1 MFERVFKN
9 IYKSKSK
16 LNIRAKL
23 FCTVAAAAILLPGC
37 GSIETSENLI
47 QGQWQHVTQESF
59 SMENEAVLDYEIPKM
74 NPGILV
80 DRNGYSSNE
89 IVTAFI
95 YSGKLPEEYLL
106 LDPEGNEVL
115 RCRAG
120 EAILK
125 KDEGKFF
132 ARLCIPESVADGEY
146 SISGGEIG
154 NSFSFRVSD
163 TFYRDKYWKLIEDE
177 CEKIKL
183 GDADVWEVFSVL
195 YSYERYKEVLF
206 AEKDDAPDVLDAVG
220 EWISL
225 SDIDSFSA
233 EEKYVYIAL
242 LSRFGYNY
250 KSVQEKL
257 ATECIQKASAV
268 YKEAQST
275 RTGESDEERNARF
288 LAIEE
293 LYRTSGSSSYA
304 KEILNMGEYLT
315 GDDDLYDSGYILYG
329 AMGYMTTRSYVD
341 RNLCDKLM
349 ENLLF
354 RCRDLNDNKKL
365 ISISND
371 PGEDGEQML
380 KYAQQFAA
388 MNYILDGYEYNEQI
402 LNIVHYLSGRN
413 TGAVCY
419 EFDKKNPAD
428 AVAIYAWLAWLENNG
443 KLDPSAPVIWN
454 YSW

>member
-1 MFERVFKN
+1 M
-9 IYKSKSK
+9 
-16 LNIRAKL
+16 
-23 FCTVAAAAILLPGC
+23 
-37 GSIETSENLI
+37 
-47 QGQWQHVTQESF
+47 
-59 SMENEAVLDYEIPKM
+59 
-74 NPGILV
+74 
-80 DRNGYSSNE
+80 
-89 IVTAFI
+89 
-95 YSGKLPEEYLL
+95 
-106 LDPEGNEVL
+106 
-115 RCRAG
+115 
-120 EAILK
+120 
-125 KDEGKFF
+125 
-132 ARLCIPESVADGEY
+132 
-146 SISGGEIG
+146 
-154 NSFSFRVSD
+154 
-163 TFYRDKYWKLIEDE
+163 
-177 CEKIKL
+177 
-183 GDADVWEVFSVL
+183 
-195 YSYERYKEVLF
+195 
-206 AEKDDAPDVLDAVG
+206 LDAVG

-268 YKEAQST
+268 YKEEMST
-275 RTGESDEERNARF
+275 RMGESDEERNARF

-304 KEILNMGEYLT
+304 KEILSMGEYLT

-329 AMGYMTTRSYVD
+329 AMGYMTIRSYVD
-341 RNLCDKLM
+341 RNLCDQLM

-365 ISISND
+365 ITISND

-419 EFDKKNPAD
+419 DFEKKNPAD